1 MAATRETTW
10 KEWLITDM
18 PGSAMQ
24 ARLGSGYRAWLSLA
38 RSRTSMFGLSVLLV
52 MAFLAV
58 FAPLVTPYAPN
69 AMAVELRL
77 QPPSWDHWF
86 GTDELG
92 RDIYTRVVYGSR
104 VSLSIALV
112 VALIVVPIGLFVG
125 MTAGYFGGMIDRVLM
140 RVTDIFLAFPRL
152 VLALALVTAVEPGIG
167 SAIFAIAVTSWS
179 PVARLARA
187 ETLVIRRSDYIH
199 AARQQGA
206 SSLRILWR
214 YIAPMCMPS
223 VIVRVTLDMANVVL
237 IAAGLGFLGLGAQPP
252 LAEWG
257 AMLSTGRSYLY
268 DSWWVAT
275 FPGLALLLASLA
287 LNLLGDGLRDVFD
300 PRQD

>member
-1 MAATRETTW
+1 MAATQELTW
-10 KEWLITDM
+10 KEWLATDR

-24 ARLGSGYRAWLSLA
+24 ARLGSGYRVWLGLA
-38 RSRTSMFGLSVLLV
+38 RSRTAMFGLFILLA
-52 MAFLAV
+52 MAFLAI
-58 FAPLVTPYAPN
+58 FAPLVTPYSPN
-69 AMAVELRL
+69 AVAVDLRL
-77 QPPSWDHWF
+77 QQPSWGHWF

-104 VSLSIALV
+104 ISLSIALI
-112 VALIVVPIGLFVG
+112 VAIIVVPIGLFVG

-187 ETLVIRRSDYIH
+187 ETLVVRRSDYIH
-199 AARQQGA
+199 VARQQGA

-214 YIAPMCMPS
+214 YIAPMCMSS
-223 VIVRVTLDMANVVL
+223 VIVRVTLDMANIVL

-257 AMLSTGRSYLY
+257 AMLSTGRTYLY

-300 PRQD
+300 PRHD